1 MTFASLAQP
10 FGNHTLSTPVR
21 YLAGLIGAFLVA
33 AFLHEAVR
41 HPAEGWLG
49 AILCGLPMIWLIQS
63 ARTGSTQN
71 WESIV
76 WYAVWYAVFASSWV
90 VARALE
96 GPAPGWELSPQAGI
110 GVFLGSIVLVGGASC
125 IAEWNDI
132 VAARRRGPGGARRQP

>member
-10 FGNHTLSTPVR
+10 FQNQALSTPVR
-21 YLAGLIGAFLVA
+21 YLAGIIGAFLVA

-49 AILCGLPMIWLIQS
+49 AILCGLPMIWLIQR

-90 VARALE
+90 VARAYPRLSITDLGLYQGGTLE
-96 GPAPGWELSPQAGI
+96 GGVPPGSP
-110 GVFLGSIVLVGGASC
+110 S
-125 IAEWNDI
+125 
-132 VAARRRGPGGARRQP
+132 